1 MSESEPRRIETFL
14 YDADGN
20 RTDDDALAVR
30 GETVELDADGRV
42 IARHA
47 HDALRSGSGASTLS
61 HASTIARAVAGSVR
75 FNDITSTFASFHFR
89 APSAIQGSH
98 TSAARTPGTLFAAI
112 DVPVPVQQNST
123 P

>member
-1 MSESEPRRIETFL
+1 MSDSDQPRRIEAFL

-47 HDALRSGSGASTLS
+47 HDALNWKVDPISLEGDGGELATRPRHEGEQT
-61 HASTIARAVAGSVR
+61 
-75 FNDITSTFASFHFR
+75 
-89 APSAIQGSH
+89 
-98 TSAARTPGTLFAAI
+98 
-112 DVPVPVQQNST
+112 
-123 P
+123 